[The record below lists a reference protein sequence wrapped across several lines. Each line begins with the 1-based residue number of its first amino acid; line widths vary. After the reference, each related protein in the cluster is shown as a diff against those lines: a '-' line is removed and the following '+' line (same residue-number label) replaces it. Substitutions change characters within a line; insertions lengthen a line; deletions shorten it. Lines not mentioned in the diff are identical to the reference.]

1 MLVDRNYSTMSLLE
15 LQGEAIRTH
24 KAMGMLYWNNKER
37 DKDKDKDKGKLPT
50 PNSKPHTSRMVD
62 SHNFNDLF
70 HRLHIVDEAPGMH
83 ARSTTDFTY
92 ELHDYFVGLAD

>member
-1 MLVDRNYSTMSLLE
+1 
-15 LQGEAIRTH
+15 
-24 KAMGMLYWNNKER
+24 MGMLYWNNK
-37 DKDKDKDKGKLPT
+37 DKDKDKDKGKPPT
-50 PNSKPHTSRMVD
+50 PGSKPHTSRMVD

-92 ELHDYFVGLAD
+92 ELHNYFVGLAD